1 MAKSLGS
8 LKVFWL
14 LPTKTLADGLRL
26 VCTDS
31 DTNVI
36 ASVVDRVKNLVI
48 YFDHEDSL
56 VTMEWDDVIANPAAD
71 LPKVIS
77 PKKVNHIPKKDGEK
91 LPNLY
96 SNLESS
102 YHQSSSKKAQR
113 TKNENSDSGSTDS
126 DVDYE
131 DFLDSDYE
139 WSDGDDDLFAD
150 FVDADVD
157 DQGAAKRGKK
167 AKGSRLKG
175 EATQPRIGDLS
186 SDESDLELSN
196 DGDDGVKLNF
206 KTWKEQD
213 MSNPTFSVGLVFPL
227 AVELR
232 AAINEYAIRNRV

>member
-14 LPTKTLADGLRL
+14 LPAKTLADGLRL

-31 DTNVI
+31 DTNVM
-36 ASVVDRVKNLVI
+36 ASVVDRVKI
-48 YFDHEDSL
+48 L
-56 VTMEWDDVIANPAAD
+56 VTLEWDGVIANPAAD
-71 LPKVIS
+71 LPKVIG

-167 AKGSRLKG
+167 AKDSRLKG
-175 EATQPRIGDLS
+175 EATQPRIGDVS
-186 SDESDLELSN
+186 SDECNTRFIKGHKPSN
-196 DGDDGVKLNF
+196 HI
-206 KTWKEQD
+206 
-213 MSNPTFSVGLVFPL
+213 
-227 AVELR
+227 R
-232 AAINEYAIRNRV
+232 ARIKSHIYTTE